1 MKTKLTAA
9 IIGALALLTPFAASA
24 KGKGKGKNK
33 PIDEVQDY
41 LKDHDKNKNG
51 SIERSECSASDTTFQ
66 RVDENHDGKLNK
78 AELAVMLHA
87 PEPKPKKK

>member
-1 MKTKLTAA
+1 MKTKLTVA
-9 IIGALALLTPFAASA
+9 IVASALLVPLAVTA

-33 PIDEVQDY
+33 PVDEVQSY
-41 LKDHDKNKNG
+41 LKEHDKNKNG